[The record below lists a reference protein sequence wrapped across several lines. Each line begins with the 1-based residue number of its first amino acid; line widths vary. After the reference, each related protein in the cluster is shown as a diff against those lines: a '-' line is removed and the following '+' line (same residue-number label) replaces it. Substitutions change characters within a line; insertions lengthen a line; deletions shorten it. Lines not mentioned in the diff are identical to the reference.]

1 MHIPEQRTSSRTV
14 VALVGKTGAAA
25 VIAAAAERAASEN
38 ATLVVLVV
46 DAVGRFSRVRPTW
59 WSATGQEAAY
69 DGPLTPVQLE
79 LLGEHEV
86 AVAMLRARDAGVDTF
101 GWLPTQRG
109 VGGIAE
115 YARGNRADV
124 VVAAPAHAGL
134 AAALPEAAIVTA

>member
-14 VALVGKTGAAA
+14 VALVGRTGPAA

-59 WSATGQEAAY
+59 WSASGQEAAFE
-69 DGPLTPVQLE
+69 GPLTPVQLE

-86 AVAMLRARDAGVDTF
+86 AVAVLRARNAGVDAC

-109 VGGIAE
+109 AGGVAE
-115 YARGNRADV
+115 YARGNGADV
-124 VVAAPAHAGL
+124 VVAAPAHAAL
-134 AAALPEAAIVTA
+134 AAALPASAVLTT

>member
-1 MHIPEQRTSSRTV
+1 MHIPEQRTSSFTV
-14 VALVGKTGAAA
+14 VALVGRTGPAD
-25 VIAAAAERAASEN
+25 VIAAAAERAARED

-69 DGPLTPVQLE
+69 EGPLTPVQLE

-86 AVAMLRARDAGVDTF
+86 AVAVLRARSAGVDTY

-109 VGGIAE
+109 AGGVAE
-115 YARGNRADV
+115 YARGHRADV
-124 VVAAPAHAGL
+124 VFTAPAHAGL
-134 AAALPEAAIVTA
+134 AAALPAGAVVTA